1 MGFGLAAVAVVAV
14 GWLQSPPD
22 ITASEAVDAARGAF
36 RAAGVDGA
44 RVDPRPR
51 ADAYRPAGGR
61 EALPVWRTST
71 RVRGG
76 RVELWLA
83 REDGEPVFLDD
94 RSGDGAV
101 QLLSDA
107 EFNDLADHYENP
119 ATARQ
124 IRRNLAL
131 TIAAALATAIAVQWD
146 RQRTRLQHQ
155 RRAGGPRGMSP
166 PAVGAITTLP
176 TRPAPPATRVP
187 AAAANSTAADPTS
200 ALPSQP
206 ATASPT
212 RAPARAVPLRA
223 EPRRTDRPLRAQE
236 IL

>member
-1 MGFGLAAVAVVAV
+1 MGFGLAAVAIAVVAIAVVAV

-22 ITASEAVDAARGAF
+22 ITAAEAVDAARGAF
-36 RAAGVDGA
+36 RAAGVEEA

-51 ADAYRPAGGR
+51 ADTYRPAGGD

-101 QLLSDA
+101 QLLSDDQFEA
-107 EFNDLADHYENP
+107 LAGHYENP

-124 IRRNLAL
+124 IRRNLML
-131 TIAAALATAIAVQWD
+131 TVAAALATAVAVQWD
-146 RQRTRLQHQ
+146 RQRRRIPRRIPSRGVR
-155 RRAGGPRGMSP
+155 RRASTRATG
-166 PAVGAITTLP
+166 PAVA
-176 TRPAPPATRVP
+176 VP
-187 AAAANSTAADPTS
+187 AVSPV
-200 ALPSQP
+200 
-206 ATASPT
+206 ATAPL
-212 RAPARAVPLRA
+212 PARAAPLRA
-223 EPRRTDRPLRAQE
+223 SSRSDRPLRAQE

>member
-1 MGFGLAAVAVVAV
+1 MRSAVGFGLAAFAVVAV

-22 ITASEAVDAARGAF
+22 ITAAEAVHAARGAF
-36 RAAGVDGA
+36 RAAGVDEA

-51 ADAYRPAGGR
+51 ADTYRPAEGG

-101 QLLSDA
+101 QLLSDDQFEA
-107 EFNDLADHYENP
+107 LAGHYENP

-124 IRRNLAL
+124 IRRNLML
-131 TIAAALATAIAVQWD
+131 TVGAALAAAVAVQWD
-146 RQRTRLQHQ
+146 RHRPRFAIHRPVPVRGA
-155 RRAGGPRGMSP
+155 RRRSSSRA
-166 PAVGAITTLP
+166 
-176 TRPAPPATRVP
+176 TRPAMAVP
-187 AAAANSTAADPTS
+187 AVSSAASAAA
-200 ALPSQP
+200 
-206 ATASPT
+206 
-212 RAPARAVPLRA
+212 RAPARSAPLRA
-223 EPRRTDRPLRAQE
+223 PSRPDRPLRAQE